1 MSAFMDLITR
11 GGFLMI
17 PIGICSIVA
26 LWVFLE
32 RFFNFRRAQIDV
44 AEFTAGIRNLVRNN
58 RITES
63 ITLCAETPGP
73 VAAILH
79 SALLSNGKSRENIEE
94 AIERTARFEL
104 PRLEH
109 NLAVLS
115 TIARIA
121 PLLGLLGTV
130 TGMIQT
136 FYIIQTQAPF
146 IQPSAL
152 AKGIWDSLL
161 TTACGLIIAIPCYIA
176 YDYLTSRVRSFAID
190 MDRSAAD
197 ITDILTV
204 TDRHE

>member
-1 MSAFMDLITR
+1 MSALWDLVNR

-32 RFFNFRRAQIDV
+32 RFFNFRRAAIDV
-44 AEFTAGIRNLVRNN
+44 GEFTAGIRNLVRSN

-73 VAAILH
+73 IAAILH
-79 SALLSNGKSRENIEE
+79 SALISNGKSREKIGE

-115 TIARIA
+115 TIARVA

-136 FYIIQTQAPF
+136 FYVIQTQAPF
-146 IQPSAL
+146 IQPAAL
-152 AKGIWDSLL
+152 AKGIWESLL
-161 TTACGLIIAIPCYIA
+161 TTACGLIVAIPCYVA
-176 YDYLTSRVRSFAID
+176 YDYLTSRVRAFAIE
-190 MDRSAAD
+190 MDRCAAD
-197 ITDILTV
+197 ITDILSETGS
-204 TDRHE
+204 HE